1 MIKIKLIKEITDK
14 TPDLESVEDLQQ
26 RIMGVYQIWDP
37 STPEGKKYKDDIGNI
52 LGVDPL
58 TEGGEGVRHD
68 CATHVEENFTGW
80 EGRPV
85 NHTLL
90 ESGKITHYDIEFD
103 KFIVESVPVESLKVL
118 KLEEHTHKRDIDDY
132 PHDEIKERIKH
143 ENLKE
148 WFKK

>member
-14 TPDLESVEDLQQ
+14 GQALEEPGDFQQ
-26 RIMGVYQIWDP
+26 RIRAVMDTWDD
-37 STPEGKKYKDDIGNI
+37 TPEGKRHKEDLKSA
-52 LGVDPL
+52 LLAQVQ
-58 TEGGEGVRHD
+58 EGEGVPHN
-68 CATHVEENFTGW
+68 CATHLEENFTGW

-90 ESGKITHYDIEFD
+90 ENGKITHYDIEFD

-118 KLEEHTHKRDIDDY
+118 RLKEHTHKRDIDDY
-132 PHDEIKERIKH
+132 PHDDTKERIKH